1 MPLTINAGLAKK
13 VGLPDY
19 GSLSASCHVEFE
31 AEPSLL
37 EADAEAFH
45 RRVRRAF
52 DACRQAVQDELDRQQ
67 GQATGSADSIGR
79 RPADAANSHAPSPSG
94 GNSNGQRN
102 GPNGPNGHGASE
114 KQLTYIQQLARQI
127 KGLGVRKLDMI
138 AQKMFG
144 KPMAALSSMDASGLI
159 DTLKSIKSGE
169 IDLDAVLNGGSP

>member
-19 GSLSASCHVEFE
+19 GSLCASCHVEFE

-52 DACRQAVQDELDRQQ
+52 DACRQAVQDELARQQ
-67 GQATGSADSIGR
+67 GQAAGGADGVGR
-79 RPADAANSHAPSPSG
+79 RPASAVNSPTPSPPG
-94 GNSNGQRN
+94 GNGNGHRN
-102 GPNGPNGHGASE
+102 GAGGHGASE
-114 KQLTYIQQLARQI
+114 KQLTYIQQLARQV
-127 KGLGVRKLDMI
+127 KGLGVRKLDTI

-144 KPMAALSSMDASGLI
+144 KPMATLSSMDASGLI
-159 DTLKSIKSGE
+159 DTLKSIKSGQ

>member
-19 GSLSASCHVEFE
+19 GSLCASCHVEFE

-52 DACRQAVQDELDRQQ
+52 DACRQAVQDELARQQ
-67 GQATGSADSIGR
+67 GQAAGSADGAGR
-79 RPADAANSHAPSPSG
+79 RPAGAANNHAPSPSG
-94 GNSNGQRN
+94 GNGNGRRN
-102 GPNGPNGHGASE
+102 GADGQGASE

-127 KGLGVRKLDMI
+127 KGLGVRRLDAV

-144 KPMAALSSMDASGLI
+144 KPMAALSSLDASGLI
-159 DTLKSIKSGE
+159 DTLKSIKAGE
-169 IDLDAVLNGGSP
+169 MDLDAVLGGTAT